1 MLLKWCKRTT
11 NTDGVMSFVHWPEFE
26 KGPNGVP
33 SIATTS
39 QELLELNTMFSTEN
53 LRHGGGGGELFD
65 DGEDESA
72 PEVLLSVLTQNGE
85 VGLCFYDSKDSTLH
99 FMTDAPDNHE
109 LQLVARVVQ
118 ELSPNVLVT
127 SAKQERSMT
136 RFLQKLAS
144 NPDYKPEVVTYP
156 QVDFGLDVGKQRL
169 LSANLPFLP
178 ASITEKDKL
187 SYLSSCISFDSP
199 LMLRSLGALLKCLD
213 RRRVGVEL
221 EDSSVG
227 VPIMQLLA
235 YTLKGIVKID
245 SDTYSVLQI
254 FKSELHPSVYK
265 LHSGEKEGLSL
276 YGVLNRCRCKF
287 GSKLLRRWFLRPTQD
302 LNVLHRRQEVIR
314 FFTSPQNSDCLRTLQ
329 SSLRNI
335 KNIPTLLRR
344 MSLSHTKVTDWQSL
358 YKTVYSA
365 VCIRDT
371 VRHLPQCI
379 KLFRDISE
387 GFSDDLQH
395 IASLISRVVDFE
407 SSAAENRFTVK
418 PNVDPQID
426 EKKRQMMGLSNF
438 LTDVARREL
447 EHLDPRIPSCCVI
460 YIPLIG
466 FLLSVP
472 RLPSMIDK
480 EDFQIEGLDF
490 MFLSEDRL
498 HFRSQRTKE
507 LDDLLGDL
515 HCDIRDM
522 ETAIMTHLQNA
533 VLERSGS
540 LYKVLELSA
549 ELDCLMAMS
558 SASQE
563 YGYVS
568 PKIANHR
575 KISITNG
582 RHPLLELCSPVF
594 VANSFDSN
602 DFTGRVKIIT
612 GPNSSGK
619 SIYLKQ
625 VGLIVFM
632 ALIGSNV
639 PAKEAEIGLVD
650 GIFTRMQS
658 RESVSI
664 GLSTFMID
672 LNQMAHALNS
682 SSGNSL
688 VLIDEFGKG
697 TNTVDGL
704 SLLAA
709 SVSFWLKKAP
719 VDVPHVL
726 LATNFHSLL
735 QLGLL
740 PFSDMLS
747 LLTLETALDGDEL
760 VFLYQLKEGMCRSSY
775 AANIATLAGLPA
787 HLIQRG
793 TEVSELYRTGR
804 PIKRVEKA
812 SCDEKSNRCRNIVEM
827 FLKLDLDDTSLDVQR
842 FLKEELLPS
851 AGEMPNYREL

>member
-1 MLLKWCKRTT
+1 MLA
-11 NTDGVMSFVHWPEFE
+11 PE
-26 KGPNGVP
+26 
-33 SIATTS
+33 
-39 QELLELNTMFSTEN
+39 
-53 LRHGGGGGELFD
+53 RRGGGRSGGESYD
-65 DGEDESA
+65 DGEDEDVS
-72 PEVLLSVLTQNGE
+72 EVLLSVLAQHGQ

-109 LQLVARVVQ
+109 LHLVARIVQ
-118 ELSPNVLVT
+118 EVRPNVLIT
-127 SAKQERSMT
+127 SAKQERCMT
-136 RFLQKLAS
+136 RYLQKLAS

-156 QVDFGLDVGKQRL
+156 YMDFGLEVGKQRL

-178 ASITEKDKL
+178 ASVSEKDKM

-227 VPIMQLLA
+227 VPILQLLA
-235 YTLKGIVKID
+235 YTLKGVVKID
-245 SDTYSVLQI
+245 SDTYSILQI

-265 LHSGEKEGLSL
+265 LNSGEKEGFSL
-276 YGVLNRCRCKF
+276 YGILNRCRCKF
-287 GSKLLRRWFLRPTQD
+287 GSRLLRQWFLRPTRDQAV
-302 LNVLHRRQEVIR
+302 LNRRQEVIH
-314 FFTSPQNSDCLRTLQ
+314 FFTLPHNSDCLNTLQ

-335 KNIPTLLRR
+335 RNIPTLLRR

-395 IASLISRVVDFE
+395 VAALITRIVNFEASV
-407 SSAAENRFTVK
+407 AENRFTVK

-426 EKKRQMMGLSNF
+426 EKKRQMMGLSDF

-472 RLPSMIDK
+472 RLPSMIEK
-480 EDFQIEGLDF
+480 EDFEVDGLDF

-498 HFRSQRTKE
+498 HYRSQRTKE

-515 HCDIRDM
+515 HCDTRDM
-522 ETAIMTHLQNA
+522 ETAIMTQLQTA

-540 LYKVLELSA
+540 LYKVLELCA

-568 PKIANHR
+568 AKTTHRR

-582 RHPLLELCSPVF
+582 RHPLLEVCSPVF
-594 VANSFDSN
+594 VANSFDST
-602 DFTGRVKIIT
+602 DFNGRVKIIT

-658 RESVSI
+658 RESVSV

-672 LNQMAHALNS
+672 LNQMAQALNS
-682 SSGNSL
+682 STGNSL

-709 SVSFWLKKAP
+709 SVSFWLRKAS
-719 VDVPHVL
+719 VNVPHVL

-740 PFSDMLS
+740 PSSEMLS
-747 LLTLETALDGDEL
+747 LLTLETALDGNEL
-760 VFLYQLKEGMCRSSY
+760 VFLYQLKEGICRSSY

-787 HLIQRG
+787 NLVQRG
-793 TEVSELYRTGR
+793 LEVSELYRTGK
-804 PIKRVEKA
+804 PIKCVDGA
-812 SCDEKSNRCRNIVEM
+812 SCDEKANRCKNIVEM
-827 FLKLDLDDTSLDVQR
+827 FLKLDLDDKSIDVQS
-842 FLKEELLPS
+842 FLKEEILSS
-851 AGEMPNYREL
+851 AGELLNQRDI

>member
-1 MLLKWCKRTT
+1 MAAL
-11 NTDGVMSFVHWPEFE
+11 
-26 KGPNGVP
+26 
-33 SIATTS
+33 
-39 QELLELNTMFSTEN
+39 EN
-53 LRHGGGGGELFD
+53 LTRGGVVFGSSGINGE
-65 DGEDESA
+65 EEEEEESL
-72 PEVLLSVLTQNGE
+72 EVLLSVLAQHGQ

-99 FMTDAPDNHE
+99 YMADTPDNHE
-109 LQLVARVVQ
+109 LHLLARVIQ
-118 ELSPNVLVT
+118 EVSPHVIIT

-136 RFLQKLAS
+136 RFMQRLAS

-156 QVDFGLDVGKQRL
+156 YVDFGLEVSKQRL
-169 LSANLPFLP
+169 LSAHLPFLP
-178 ASITEKDKL
+178 ASISDREKI

-199 LMLRSLGALLKCLD
+199 LMLRAVGALLKCLD

-227 VPIMQLLA
+227 VPILQFHT
-235 YTLKGIVKID
+235 YTLKGVVYVD
-245 SDTYSVLQI
+245 RDTYSVLQI

-276 YGVLNRCRCKF
+276 YGILNRCRCKF
-287 GSKLLRRWFLRPTQD
+287 GSKLLRQWFLRPTQD
-302 LNVLHRRQEVIR
+302 LAVLHRRQEVIR
-314 FFTSPQNSDCLRTLQ
+314 FFTSPRNSDSLNTLQ

-335 KNIPTLLRR
+335 RNIPTLLHR

-371 VRHLPQCI
+371 VRLLPQSI
-379 KLFRDISE
+379 QLFRDISE
-387 GFSDDLQH
+387 GFSDDLH
-395 IASLISRVVDFE
+395 NIASLISRVVDFE
-407 SSAAENRFTVK
+407 SSVTENRFTIK
-418 PNVDPQID
+418 PNVDPAID
-426 EKKRQMMGLSNF
+426 EKKRRMMGLSDF

-447 EHLDPRIPSCCVI
+447 EHLDACIPSCCVI

-472 RLPSMIDK
+472 RLPSMVEK
-480 EDFQIEGLDF
+480 EDFEIDGLDF
-490 MFLSEDRL
+490 MFLSEERL
-498 HFRSQRTKE
+498 HYRSQRTKE

-522 ETAIMTHLQNA
+522 ETAVMTQLQTTI
-533 VLERSGS
+533 LEKSAS

-549 ELDCLMAMS
+549 ELDCLMAMT

-563 YGYVS
+563 YSYTS
-568 PKIANHR
+568 PKLASHKR
-575 KISITNG
+575 ITLTQA

-594 VANSFDSN
+594 VPNSFQSSESQ
-602 DFTGRVKIIT
+602 GRVKIIT

-632 ALIGSNV
+632 ALIGSDV

-658 RESVSI
+658 RESVSV

-672 LNQMAHALNS
+672 LNQMANALNS
-682 SSGNSL
+682 STGNSL

-709 SVSFWLKKAP
+709 SISHWLRKVPGA
-719 VDVPHVL
+719 VPHVL

-740 PFSDMLS
+740 PSSGLLS
-747 LLTLETALDGDEL
+747 LLTLETAVDGDEL
-760 VFLYQLKEGMCRSSY
+760 VFLYQLKEGICQSSY
-775 AANIATLAGLPA
+775 AANIATLAGLPTS
-787 HLIQRG
+787 LVQRG
-793 TEVSELYRTGR
+793 VEVSELYRTGR
-804 PIKRVEKA
+804 TIKRIDKTSSDEQANRCKCVVEK
-812 SCDEKSNRCRNIVEM
+812 
-827 FLKLDLDDTSLDVQR
+827 FLGLDLEDKDVDLQR
-842 FLKEELLPS
+842 FMKEELLPS
-851 AGEMPNYREL
+851 GGELLHRS

>member
-1 MLLKWCKRTT
+1 
-11 NTDGVMSFVHWPEFE
+11 
-26 KGPNGVP
+26 
-33 SIATTS
+33 
-39 QELLELNTMFSTEN
+39 
-53 LRHGGGGGELFD
+53 
-65 DGEDESA
+65 
-72 PEVLLSVLTQNGE
+72 
-85 VGLCFYDSKDSTLH
+85 
-99 FMTDAPDNHE
+99 MTDVPDNHE
-109 LQLVARVVQ
+109 LHLVARVQ
-118 ELSPNVLVT
+118 EVRPNVLIT
-127 SAKQERSMT
+127 SAKQECCMT
-136 RFLQKLAS
+136 RFLQKLL
-144 NPDYKPEVVTYP
+144 E
-156 QVDFGLDVGKQRL
+156 VGKQRL

-178 ASITEKDKL
+178 ASASEKDKM

-227 VPIMQLLA
+227 VPILQLLA
-235 YTLKGIVKID
+235 YT
-245 SDTYSVLQI
+245 VLQI

-265 LHSGEKEGLSL
+265 LNSGEKEGLSL
-276 YGVLNRCRCKF
+276 YQ
-287 GSKLLRRWFLRPTQD
+287 WFLRPTQD
-302 LNVLHRRQEVIR
+302 LAVLYRRQEVIH
-314 FFTSPQNSDCLRTLQ
+314 FFTSPQNSDCLSTLQ

-335 KNIPTLLRR
+335 RNIQ

-358 YKTVYSA
+358 YKTVYTA

-395 IASLISRVVDFE
+395 VASLISRVVNFE
-407 SSAAENRFTVK
+407 ASVAENRFTVK

-426 EKKRQMMGLSNF
+426 EKRLMMGLSDF

-472 RLPSMIDK
+472 RLPSMIEK
-480 EDFQIEGLDF
+480 EDFEIEGLDF

-498 HFRSQRTKE
+498 HYRSQRTKE

-515 HCDIRDM
+515 HCDIR
-522 ETAIMTHLQNA
+522 
-533 VLERSGS
+533 G
-540 LYKVLELSA
+540 VLELSA

-575 KISITNG
+575 RIAITNG
-582 RHPLLELCSPVF
+582 HPLLELCSPVF
-594 VANSFDSN
+594 VANSFHST
-602 DFTGRVKIIT
+602 DFNGRVKIIT

-650 GIFTRMQS
+650 GIFSRMQS
-658 RESVSI
+658 RESVSV

-672 LNQMAHALNS
+672 LNQMALALNS
-682 SSGNSL
+682 STGNSL

-709 SVSFWLKKAP
+709 SISFWLKKAP
-719 VDVPHVL
+719 VDVPHLL

-740 PFSDMLS
+740 PFSEMLS

-760 VFLYQLKEGMCRSSY
+760 VFLYQLKEGICRSSY
-775 AANIATLAGLPA
+775 AANIATLAGLPTN
-787 HLIQRG
+787 LVQRG
-793 TEVSELYRTGR
+793 VEVSELYRTGR
-804 PIKRVEKA
+804 TIKCVDKA
-812 SCDEKSNRCRNIVEM
+812 SCDEKANCKNIVDM
-827 FLKLDLDDTSLDVQR
+827 FLKLDLDDKSLDVQR

-851 AGEMPNYREL
+851 AG

>member
-1 MLLKWCKRTT
+1 M
-11 NTDGVMSFVHWPEFE
+11 
-26 KGPNGVP
+26 
-33 SIATTS
+33 AA
-39 QELLELNTMFSTEN
+39 LES
-53 LRHGGGGGELFD
+53 LRGGGGLGFGLPGINGVVE
-65 DGEDESA
+65 EEEEPPA
-72 PEVLLSVLTQNGE
+72 VLLSVLAQHGQ
-85 VGLCFYDSKDSTLH
+85 VGLCFYDSKDSSLH
-99 FMTDAPDNHE
+99 YMIDTPDNYK
-109 LQLVARVVQ
+109 LQLLARGKQYTACYAIPVTISSPIIQ
-118 ELSPNVLVT
+118 EVSPHVIIT
-127 SAKQERSMT
+127 SAKQERCMIH
-136 RFLQKLAS
+136 FLQQLGS

-156 QVDFGLDVGKQRL
+156 YVDFGLEVSKQRL
-169 LSANLPFLP
+169 LSAHLPFLP
-178 ASITEKDKL
+178 ASISERDKV

-199 LMLRSLGALLKCLD
+199 LMLRAVGALLKCLD

-227 VPIMQLLA
+227 VPILQFHA
-235 YTLKGIVKID
+235 YTLKGIVCID
-245 SDTYSVLQI
+245 RDTYSVLQI

-276 YGVLNRCRCKF
+276 YGILNRCRCKF
-287 GSKLLRRWFLRPTQD
+287 GSKLLRQWFLRPMQD
-302 LNVLHRRQEVIR
+302 LAVLHRRQEVIR
-314 FFTSPQNSDCLRTLQ
+314 FFTSPRNSDALNTLQ

-335 KNIPTLLRR
+335 NSSAQDV
-344 MSLSHTKVTDWQSL
+344 SLSHQSDRL
-358 YKTVYSA
+358 AESLQVYSA

-371 VRHLPQCI
+371 VRHLPQSI
-379 KLFRDISE
+379 QLFRDISE
-387 GFSDDLQH
+387 ELSDDLHH

-407 SSAAENRFTVK
+407 TSIAENRFTIK
-418 PNVDPQID
+418 PNVDPAID
-426 EKKRQMMGLSNF
+426 EKKRRMMGLSDF

-447 EHLDPRIPSCCVI
+447 EHLDARIPSCCVI

-472 RLPSMIDK
+472 RLPSMVEK
-480 EDFQIEGLDF
+480 EDFEIEGLDF

-498 HFRSQRTKE
+498 HYRSQRTKE

-522 ETAIMTHLQNA
+522 ETAVMTQLQSTI
-533 VLERSGS
+533 LERSGS
-540 LYKVLELSA
+540 LYKVLDLTA

-563 YGYVS
+563 YGYTS
-568 PKIANHR
+568 PKLASHR
-575 KISITNG
+575 TITVTQG

-594 VANSFDSN
+594 VANSFQSSESQ
-602 DFTGRVKIIT
+602 GRVKIIT

-632 ALIGSNV
+632 ALIGSDV

-658 RESVSI
+658 RESVSV

-672 LNQMAHALNS
+672 LNQMAQALNS
-682 SSGNSL
+682 STGNSL

-709 SVSFWLKKAP
+709 SISHWLRKAP
-719 VDVPHVL
+719 LDVPHVL

-740 PFSDMLS
+740 PSSGLLS
-747 LLTLETALDGDEL
+747 LLTLETAVDGDEL
-760 VFLYQLKEGMCRSSY
+760 VFLYQLKEGICQSSY
-775 AANIATLAGLPA
+775 AANIATLAGLPTS
-787 HLIQRG
+787 LVQRG
-793 TEVSELYRTGR
+793 VEVSELYRTGR
-804 PIKRVEKA
+804 PIKRIDKA
-812 SCDEKSNRCRNIVEM
+812 SSDEQANRCRSVVKK
-827 FLKLDLDDTSLDVQR
+827 FLSLDLEDKDLDLQH
-842 FLKEELLPS
+842 FMKEELVPS
-851 AGEMPNYREL
+851 AGELLNRS